1 MLTLRLDELVTPE
14 LVEAFQQLWT
24 AGPAASLAQAN
35 DAMRILTT
43 PGNEAERFVASI
55 VLALVGPEPDA
66 FAWLEAMGRGR
77 FELGDAVTVTIARV
91 KQSPAQAIT
100 RQRQRIAALA
110 AHTAPVVERAAVEN
124 AYKDALRLL
133 VAASLLTRMR
143 EAVATKAA
151 LGSGWAPMV
160 AVADYCTTEEK
171 RILFW
176 LGDDGN
182 FQKALGTAIGEV
194 LARFA
199 CPYPAA
205 ATPTRDELKRQL
217 PPNVNPYAFFREQGD
232 KVAAR
237 SIEDRRAPRVV
248 PEFMREPSREEASH
262 ALYRAELLMPSLS
275 EVASGDGQA
284 NVAFALALRSRDRRL
299 ERWRYRRDGDSG
311 LTFRAWNV
319 QEAVWR
325 HVRAGGFFPVELP
338 AALVSYFE
346 EDLAWCYHQLGYCW
360 IGYPRWYKARFLRFD
375 RDPTKVAKL
384 SV

>member
-1 MLTLRLDELVTPE
+1 MLTLRLDELVTPK
-14 LVEAFQQLWT
+14 LVQAFQQQW
-24 AGPAASLAQAN
+24 AASPAASLAQAN
-35 DAMRILTT
+35 NAVRILTT
-43 PGNEAERFVASI
+43 PGNEAEQFVAAI
-55 VLALVGPEPDA
+55 VLALIGPEPDA

-77 FELGDAVTVTIARV
+77 FALGDAVTVTIARV
-91 KQSPAQAIT
+91 KQSPSQAIT

-110 AHTAPVVERAAVEN
+110 AHTAPVAERAAVEN

-143 EAVATKAA
+143 EAVAAKAA

-160 AVADYCTTEEK
+160 AVTDHCTTGEK
-171 RILFW
+171 RLLFW

-205 ATPTRDELKRQL
+205 ATPTRAELERQL
-217 PPNVNPYAFFREQGD
+217 PPNVNLYSFFREQGD

-237 SIEDRRAPRVV
+237 FAEDRRAPRMV
-248 PEFMREPSREEASH
+248 PEFMREPSREETSR

-275 EVASGDGQA
+275 EVASGDRQA
-284 NVAFALALRSRDRRL
+284 SVAFALALRSRDRRL
-299 ERWRYRRDGDSG
+299 ERWRYRRGGDSN
-311 LTFRAWNV
+311 LTFRAWNIEEV
-319 QEAVWR
+319 VWR
-325 HVRAGGFFPVELP
+325 HVRVGGFFPVELP
-338 AALVSYFE
+338 ATLVSHFE
-346 EDLAWCYHQLGYCW
+346 EDLAWCYHQLGRDW
-360 IGYPRWYKARFLRFD
+360 VGYPRWYKARFLRFD
-375 RDPTKVAKL
+375 RDPTKAAKL